1 MVSCSVPPGTTF
13 PAALLISL
21 GEVQSVCVD
30 SEGGGGGRG
39 GGEGERERE
48 EVGGRGGCNL
58 FSTPLE
64 MNASFGCKYL

>member
-30 SEGGGGGRG
+30 SEGGRRGRG
-39 GGEGERERE
+39 GGGEGGRERE
-48 EVGGRGGCNL
+48 GGGGG
-58 FSTPLE
+58 E
-64 MNASFGCKYL
+64 GRV